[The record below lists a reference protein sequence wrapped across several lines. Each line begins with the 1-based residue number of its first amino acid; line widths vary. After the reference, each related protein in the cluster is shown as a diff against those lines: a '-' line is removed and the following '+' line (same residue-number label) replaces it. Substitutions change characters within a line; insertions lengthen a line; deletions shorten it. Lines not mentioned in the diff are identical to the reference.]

1 MSVIPSDDSAVIR
14 EVLSGRTDA
23 FRALVERYFATVRL
37 VALAKTGNLA
47 DAEDVAQE
55 TFIKAYE
62 TLGVLRNRER
72 LAPWL
77 VAIARNIAISL
88 VRRRER
94 ERRNAEACP
103 IAPLVHPDH
112 ERRETLDAVAR
123 QVDALPENLRE
134 VVLLHY
140 FEGLKCRE
148 IGERIDLNTNA
159 VVKRLSRGREL
170 LGDRLL
176 REWGEGARPES
187 AKPGVSRV
195 MGAIAVLPRPD
206 WSAQMASMGGAG
218 TALNV
223 GGLAAA
229 LLGPPLAFKVFTA
242 VSAVALGVLYVSL
255 NVRGGGDESPTA
267 SAGTSAPV
275 AEKGLVAAVTSGVG
289 EALKSTLTDDEDGPV
304 WVAIE
309 PVAPVPMA
317 EVGFVSGVVV
327 DVDGA
332 PVRDAVV
339 WAGGGENTGKATSN
353 PNGEFRI
360 NVSAPVPK
368 IEAGEV
374 SKHVSL
380 TCSMPGFVPRT
391 VADVRL
397 GSTDVQVVLARPA
410 VVSGKVVDVRTG
422 APVKQFSL
430 KLGWPSPNNPETGEY
445 PNYHWQSTFSAA
457 GEFRLEGPYG
467 LSGFNVIAE
476 GYVGKSVEA
485 SLVQAETAEGLVV
498 AMEPGGEVRGI
509 VLDKATGLPVPGASV
524 GLIPRLQPVAEEMVP
539 VQIREDFRV
548 KTRSDGSFTFTELPL
563 NTPVELGVHSQGYRR
578 ELLNVIATASSEPE
592 PLTVYLERG
601 GSIRGRLF
609 YNGGPPPGCDEAK
622 ITDGYCSIA
631 VAAPGE
637 YGYAGSGFARPD
649 GTYEITGLHD
659 GTYQV
664 NASFRVNRTGVHG
677 ESISKRVTVRDGE
690 ATELDI
696 DFDAPAGNIALEVV
710 GLGAV
715 GGVQMELHTAGDSF
729 LLSSG
734 LLNPPGPLRARGGTG
749 EIPES
754 ELENAYTFPM
764 KIGGFPTLEPGD
776 YILRF
781 YRLEDEESALEERV
795 RVVAG
800 QTTEVNIDLSVMAE
814 ETEAEEATDEE
825 LDVESGDDA
834 TDEPADTI
842 EAP

>member
-1 MSVIPSDDSAVIR
+1 MLVNTSEDCAIIR

-37 VALAKTGNLA
+37 VAIAKTGNAA

-103 IAPLVHPDH
+103 IDSMVHPDH

-123 QVDALPENLRE
+123 QVEALPENLRE

-148 IGERIDLNTNA
+148 IGERLDLNTNA
-159 VVKRLSRGREL
+159 VVKRLARGREL

-176 REWGEGARPES
+176 REWGEGARPETG
-187 AKPGVSRV
+187 KPGVGRV
-195 MGAIAVLPRPD
+195 MGAIVLLPRPD
-206 WSAQMASMGGAG
+206 WKAQLAGMGGAG
-218 TALNV
+218 TALKA

-242 VSAVALGVLYVSL
+242 VSVAALGVLYVSL
-255 NVRGGGDESPTA
+255 NVRGGSDESPTA

-275 AEKGLVAAVTSGVG
+275 SDRGLIAAATSGMG
-289 EALKSTLTDDEDGPV
+289 ETLKSTFTDDKDGLV

-327 DVDGA
+327 ETDGA
-332 PVRDAVV
+332 PVRDALV

-368 IEAGEV
+368 IEAGAV

-391 VADVRL
+391 VADLRL
-397 GSTDVQVVLARPA
+397 GTTDVQVVLARPA
-410 VVSGKVVDVRTG
+410 VVLGKVVDATTG
-422 APVKQFSL
+422 APIKQFSL
-430 KLGWPSPNNPETGEY
+430 RIDWRSPKDPETGQSAN
-445 PNYHWQSTFSAA
+445 PHWQATHTAA
-457 GEFRLEGPYG
+457 GEFRLEAAYG
-467 LSGFNVIAE
+467 LTAFDVIAE

-485 SLVQAETAEGLVV
+485 SLVQGETAEGLVV
-498 AMEPGGEVRGI
+498 ALEPGGKVRGI
-509 VLDKATGLPVPGASV
+509 VLDKATSLPVPGASV
-524 GLIPRLQPVAEEMVP
+524 GLIPRLQPVAEEMIP

-548 KTRSDGSFTFTELPL
+548 KTRRDGSFTFTELPL
-563 NTPVELGVHSQGYRR
+563 NTPVELGVQSQGYRR

-715 GGVQMELHTAGDSF
+715 GGVQMELHSTRDSLM
-729 LLSSG
+729 LLSKFLSQ
-734 LLNPPGPLRARGGTG
+734 PGPLRPKAVPGAT
-749 EIPES
+749 
-754 ELENAYTFPM
+754 LEPVLEYAYTVPTTVTL
-764 KIGGFPTLEPGD
+764 PTLEPGE
-776 YILRF
+776 YLLRF
-781 YRLEDEESALEERV
+781 YQPEDEDGAIEESIL
-795 RVVAG
+795 VVAG
-800 QTTEVNIDLSVMAE
+800 QTTELNVDLSTMAE
-814 ETEAEEATDEE
+814 ELVGGETVDEPGEEAT
-825 LDVESGDDA
+825 GDLA
-834 TDEPADTI
+834 VTV